1 MEIGTFPGVMELHVL
16 RIIVFVGEGRWKGG
30 FTKAI
35 STVDFKLALSDF
47 NKSKSHLGV
56 PVICDFTITESFL
69 AY

>member
-1 MEIGTFPGVMELHVL
+1 ML
-16 RIIVFVGEGRWKGG
+16 GRGGGRGG

-47 NKSKSHLGV
+47 NKSKPHLGV

-69 AY
+69 AH